1 MIIKSKRKY
10 LILLFVSLM
19 VSAIIILDLS
29 MLHEQEAAHVEEEE
43 IYSTPEP
50 IPSEAGVFKHSEFA
64 LDYESMPDD
73 PQHQRSL
80 ESYYKNRAYAGAPPT
95 IPHIIL
101 SESGIGGKSC
111 LQCHQNGG
119 YVAQFNANAPVTPH
133 PELINCKQCHVPVKS
148 NTLFKETNF
157 TRLEEPEINN
167 QALPGSPPIIPH
179 ALQMRENCLACH
191 AGPAAPKEIRVTHP
205 ERINCRQCHATKP
218 ALNIE
223 WTRLSS
229 ETRE

>member
-1 MIIKSKRKY
+1 MTVKPKRKY
-10 LILLFVSLM
+10 LILLFISLM
-19 VSAIIILDLS
+19 VSAIVILDLS
-29 MLHEQEAAHVEEEE
+29 MIQEQEAARVEGEL
-43 IYSTPEP
+43 YTTPEP
-50 IPSEAGVFKHSEFA
+50 IPSEAGVFRRSEFA
-64 LDYESMPDD
+64 MDYNNMPDD

-80 ESYYKNRAYAGAPPT
+80 DTYYKNRAYSGAPPT

-101 SESGIGGKSC
+101 IESGMGGKSC

-119 YVAQFNANAPVTPH
+119 YVAQFDANAPVTPH

-148 NTLFKETNF
+148 NTFFTESSF

-167 QALPGSPPIIPH
+167 QALPGSPPMIPH

-205 ERINCRQCHATKP
+205 ERVNCRQCHAAKP
-218 ALNIE
+218 TLNIE
-223 WTRLSS
+223 WTRPTT
-229 ETRE
+229 ETKE